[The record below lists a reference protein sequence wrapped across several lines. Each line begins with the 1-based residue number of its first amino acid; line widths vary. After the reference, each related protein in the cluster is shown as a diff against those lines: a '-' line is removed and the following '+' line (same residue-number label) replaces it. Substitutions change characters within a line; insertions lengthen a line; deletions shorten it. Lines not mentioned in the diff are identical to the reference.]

1 MTALSVT
8 AVRATSDTDSERV
21 KYGATVAAGNPLY
34 LDTVTN
40 KYKLGINT
48 GSTTA
53 AVKGIAL
60 TPGVDDGY
68 GLIAKT
74 GSIYLVGPT
83 MTVGET
89 YFLGAA
95 GEIVPTADV
104 TSSKLVTRLG
114 TASTANTLKLSI
126 EATGI
131 THG

>member
-8 AVRATSDTDSERV
+8 AVRATSDTEVVRV

-34 LDTVTN
+34 LDTS
-40 KYKLGINT
+40 KYKLGANT
-48 GSTTA
+48 STTLA
-53 AVKGIAL
+53 NVTGIAM

-68 GLIAKT
+68 GVMAKS

-89 YFLGAA
+89 YFVGAS
-95 GEIVPTADV
+95 GEIVPRADIV
-104 TSSKLVTRLG
+104 STKVVTRLG
-114 TASTANTLKLSI
+114 TASTANVLKLSI